1 MFAAAVAVVLAN
13 AHVLTM
19 NAAQPAATTVAVQGD
34 RIVYVGDDLASARK
48 AAGPGAEVIDV
59 GGRALIPGFDDAHA
73 HFGLSLTL
81 GGAHGVDVPDLP
93 RKKWIET
100 VKKES
105 AARPGN
111 DWLFVKTRDLPSG
124 IAVSK
129 DLDFVSRPL
138 FLVTSH
144 GGILNGRA
152 RELGG
157 FTDEEA
163 PQGFVRGRELAAA
176 LDRLVKAL
184 PLRTLTG
191 GAHAFLEELARDGIT
206 SVQLIDE
213 LPELFESLREK
224 GQLTARV
231 RLVPLGFRFETRLY
245 EPLWKG
251 PAPEW
256 VRVEGVKYF
265 HDDGARITRFELR
278 EIFSRAAAA
287 ARPVLV
293 HVMSGRAL
301 DTLLDGIESQARVL
315 GKPEATRLFRVEHG
329 DEVTR
334 EQAQRLARLGMIVCS
349 NPSMLPEYVGRR
361 RAIAFPMH
369 TLLAAGVRT
378 CIGTDFVGD
387 HQPRRPLRPMES
399 VALAVTHG
407 GASTDERIT
416 PAQAL
421 EAYTLGSAAAEGMA
435 AQKGSVEKGKLA
447 DLVVLSSDP
456 ETVPPDE
463 LARIEVVY
471 TMVGGRVVYRASSFA
486 PVGRRPPPPTIGPE
500 KREPASIGPAKEIR

>member
-34 RIVYVGDDLASARK
+34 RIVYVGDDLAAARK
-48 AAGPGAEVIDV
+48 AAGPGADVIDA
-59 GGRALIPGFDDAHA
+59 GGRTLIPGFDDAHA
-73 HFGLSLTL
+73 HFGHSLTV
-81 GGAHGVDVPDLP
+81 GGPGGVDVPELP
-93 RKKWIET
+93 RSKWIEA
-100 VKKES
+100 VKRES

-111 DWLFVKTRDLPSG
+111 DWLFVKTREMPSG
-124 IAVSK
+124 ISTSK

-138 FLVTSH
+138 FLVTQH
-144 GGILNGRA
+144 GGVLNKRA

-163 PQGFVRGRELAAA
+163 PKGFVRGRELAAA

-184 PLRTLTG
+184 PLRKLTD
-191 GAHAFLEELARDGIT
+191 GAHAFLEELGRDGIT

-213 LPELFESLREK
+213 LPELFESLRQK

-245 EPLWKG
+245 EPTWKG

-287 ARPVLV
+287 SRPVLV
-293 HVMSGRAL
+293 HVLSGHAL
-301 DTLLDGIESQARVL
+301 DTLLDGIESAARVL
-315 GKPEATRLFRVEHG
+315 GKPEATRLFRIEHG

-349 NPSMLPEYVGRR
+349 NPSMLPEYTERKRVL
-361 RAIAFPMH
+361 AFPMH
-369 TLLAAGVRT
+369 TLALAGVRT
-378 CIGTDFVGD
+378 CIGTDWLGA
-387 HQPRRPLRPMES
+387 HQPRRALRPMES

-407 GASTDERIT
+407 GAGTEERIT
-416 PAQAL
+416 PAAAL
-421 EAYTLGSAAAEGMA
+421 EAYTLGSATAEGMA
-435 AQKGSVEKGKLA
+435 AQKGSIEKGKLA
-447 DLVVLSSDP
+447 DLVVLSANP
-456 ETVPPDE
+456 ETVPPEE
-463 LARIEVVY
+463 LASIDVVL
-471 TMVGGRVVYRASSFA
+471 TMVGGRVIYRASSFA
-486 PVGRRPPPPTIGPE
+486 PVGRRPPPSTIGPE
-500 KREPASIGPAKEIR
+500 KHEPASIGPAKEKH